1 MWLPVVAQLS
11 KKGSQS
17 GEVISITELEAWAW
31 LRILVSRL
39 KSGGEL
45 PPFLTRSIQVSA
57 RPKLQNSFG
66 EISVLLSSRES
77 ISS

>member
-45 PPFLTRSIQVSA
+45 PPFLTRS
-57 RPKLQNSFG
+57 
-66 EISVLLSSRES
+66 
-77 ISS
+77 